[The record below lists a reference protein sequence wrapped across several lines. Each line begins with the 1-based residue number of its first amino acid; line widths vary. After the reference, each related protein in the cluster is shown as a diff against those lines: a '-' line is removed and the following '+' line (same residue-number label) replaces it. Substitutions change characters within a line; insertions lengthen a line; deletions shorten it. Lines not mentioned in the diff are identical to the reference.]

1 MSSKG
6 IKEVIRKILRLTKL
20 FLAAVYKFFNDVW
33 DSGVI
38 QKYTRS
44 ILHYIK
50 VFILKVIE
58 LSKILLAKVTEY
70 SKILITKIIE
80 FSKIFIAKV
89 VELSKILIAK
99 VIELSKV
106 FVPKVVELSKSVADK
121 VKELLK
127 VYIPVVK
134 KYTKL
139 FSLKASLI
147 IKQFID
153 FLRNFKFTLTNSFRI
168 LASVSVIGILFL
180 LFFSYK
186 VNYQRTGWEGDK
198 KFRISQGQPFND
210 IADML
215 ESEGV
220 ISNAFYFKVAAK
232 IQGKDDKIISR
243 TYILKTGY
251 NNLELLEVLT
261 DPSLNFT
268 VKFTVVEGTRIKQ
281 IAKLS
286 AAKFNFDE
294 ALFIKETQNDSLI
307 NILGL
312 KGKINDLEGFLF
324 PDTYK
329 LPMDITPKEIVEVL
343 FNEFYK
349 KIIASDKYGM
359 KDDPKKLLETVTLA
373 SIVQGET
380 QLESEMPTIAGV
392 YLNRIKKRMK
402 LEADPTIQYA
412 LPDGPKQRL
421 LRSDLQIESP
431 YNTYKYYGLPPGPI
445 NNPGLKAIESVLN
458 YEQHNYIFFVATGKG
473 GHKFT
478 ATYKEH
484 LEAVAEYRKN
494 VKQK

>member
-1 MSSKG
+1 ML
-6 IKEVIRKILRLTKL
+6 RKILKLIKL
-20 FLAAVYKFFNDVW
+20 FLVAVHKFIMDVW

-38 QKYTRS
+38 QKYTRLT
-44 ILHYIK
+44 LHYLK

-58 LSKILLAKVTEY
+58 FT
-70 SKILITKIIE
+70 
-80 FSKIFIAKV
+80 KIFIAK
-89 VELSKILIAK
+89 I
-99 VIELSKV
+99 IELSKV
-106 FVPKVVELSKSVADK
+106 FTNKVIEVSKILGSKATELSKRFVPKVVKLSKQLASKAG
-121 VKELLK
+121 EFLK
-127 VYIPVVK
+127 FVTPVVK
-134 KYTKL
+134 KYSKLFALKVIQLTKL
-139 FSLKASLI
+139 I
-147 IKQFID
+147 VE
-153 FLRNFKFTLTNSFRI
+153 FLRNFDFTLTNSFSI
-168 LASVSVIGILFL
+168 LASVIVLIILSL

-186 VNYQRTGWEGDK
+186 VNYQKKDWEGDK
-198 KFRISQGQPFND
+198 KFRIGQGQSFND
-210 IADML
+210 IADVL

-220 ISNAFYFKVAAK
+220 IANAFYFKAAAK
-232 IQGKDDKIISR
+232 IKGKDDKIISR

-251 NNLELLEVLT
+251 NNLELLDVLT

-286 AAKFNFDE
+286 ASKFNFDE
-294 ALFIKETQNDSLI
+294 ALFIKETRNDSLI
-307 NILGL
+307 NLLGL
-312 KGKINDLEGFLF
+312 KGKISDLEGFLF
-324 PDTYK
+324 SDTYK
-329 LPMDITPKEIVEVL
+329 LPMDITPKEIVELL

-359 KDDPKKLLETVTLA
+359 KENPGKLLETVTLA

-421 LRSDLQIESP
+421 LRSDLQIDSP

-484 LEAVAEYRKN
+484 LEAVAEYRRN
-494 VKQK
+494 VKQR

>member
-6 IKEVIRKILRLTKL
+6 TKEVLRKILKLIKL
-20 FLAAVYKFFNDVW
+20 FLLAVYRFFNDVW

-38 QKYTRS
+38 QKYTRT

-50 VFILKVIE
+50 VFSLKVIE
-58 LSKILLAKVTEY
+58 LSKILIFKVIELSKVFAPKVIEL
-70 SKILITKIIE
+70 SKILITK
-80 FSKIFIAKV
+80 V
-89 VELSKILIAK
+89 V
-99 VIELSKV
+99 ELSKV
-106 FVPKVVELSKSVADK
+106 FVPKVIELSKSVAGK
-121 VKELLK
+121 AKELLK
-127 VYIPVVK
+127 VIIPVVK
-134 KYTKL
+134 KYAKL
-139 FSLKASLI
+139 FILNAALI
-147 IKQFID
+147 IKRIID
-153 FLRNFKFTLTNSFRI
+153 FLRNFNFTLTNAFRI
-168 LASVSVIGILFL
+168 LAAVSVFGILLL

-186 VNYQRTGWEGDK
+186 VNYQKPGLEGDK
-198 KFRISQGQPFND
+198 KFRISQGQPFNE
-210 IADML
+210 IAEML

-312 KGKINDLEGFLF
+312 KGKVKDLEGFLF

-329 LPMDITPKEIVEVL
+329 LPMDITPKEIVELL

-349 KIIASDKYGM
+349 KIIASDKYGL
-359 KDDPKKLLETVTLA
+359 KDDPKKLLETVALA

-421 LRSDLQIESP
+421 LRSDLQIDSP